1 MTEKARRPDGEEKRE
16 EREYLPT
23 ELSHDLVSGCDL
35 TETPLDALDALDA
48 LDTTDTTEE
57 IDPVGASEAEQAAG
71 ASERART
78 RRVPRKT
85 IVTQNSTTGTPATE
99 ATDAPEGAAL
109 SAIEA
114 DRIELEAQG
123 FSPEEAE
130 RLIEV
135 TKRLETSAE
144 ALASQAELKRLRFAQ
159 WLFERGRLDEFSV

>member
-23 ELSHDLVSGCDL
+23 ELSHELASGCDL
-35 TETPLDALDALDA
+35 TETPLDAV
-48 LDTTDTTEE
+48 DTTDTTEE
-57 IDPVGASEAEQAAG
+57 IDPVSASEAEQAAG
-71 ASERART
+71 ATERART

-85 IVTQNSTTGTPATE
+85 IVTQTSTTGTPATE
-99 ATDAPEGAAL
+99 AAEAPEVAAL

-135 TKRLETSAE
+135 SKRLETSAE

>member
-1 MTEKARRPDGEEKRE
+1 MTEKARRPEGEEKRD

-23 ELSHDLVSGCDL
+23 ELSHELASGCDL
-35 TETPLDALDALDA
+35 TETPLDAM
-48 LDTTDTTEE
+48 DTTDATEE

-71 ASERART
+71 ATERART

-85 IVTQNSTTGTPATE
+85 IVAETSTTETPVTAAAE
-99 ATDAPEGAAL
+99 APEVAAL

>member
-1 MTEKARRPDGEEKRE
+1 MTEKARRQDGEEKRD
-16 EREYLPT
+16 ERKYLRT
-23 ELSHDLVSGCDL
+23 ELSHELASECDL
-35 TETPLDALDALDA
+35 PETPLDAM
-48 LDTTDTTEE
+48 DTTDTTEE
-57 IDPVGASEAEQAAG
+57 IDPVVASEAEQAAG
-71 ASERART
+71 ATERART

-85 IVTQNSTTGTPATE
+85 IVAETSTTETPVTAAAE
-99 ATDAPEGAAL
+99 APEVAAL

-114 DRIELEAQG
+114 DRIELQAQG